1 MKIFTSSIA
10 GCFFTAL
17 LFTSGQAMAERP
29 AMNEHSGTPLPA
41 PEMMLPDTAPHDE
54 FRPEAEPMAEPEMD
68 NEIATEAP
76 APVEEIVEQRTG
88 DAVSVRAGET
98 LPVRLLDFPRRGM
111 SMDKVKNELG
121 QPRQVSAAVG
131 EPPITG
137 WIYDDRTVYFEY
149 TRVIHVV
156 ATR

>member
-17 LFTSGQAMAERP
+17 VFTSGQAMAERP
-29 AMNEHSGTPLPA
+29 AMSEHRGTPLPPPDMMM
-41 PEMMLPDTAPHDE
+41 PEAAAEDE
-54 FRPEAEPMAEPEMD
+54 FRPEAEPMAEPEAD
-68 NEIATEAP
+68 SEVTTEAP
-76 APVEEIVEQRTG
+76 AEEIIEQG
-88 DAVSVRAGET
+88 SGEAVSVRAGET